1 MNDNTYSL
9 QKPRLRGHLH
19 QSFFFFFLGATLIL
33 LIAFFEHQNYN
44 SLMIYLASLNLLYL
58 ISTLYHRPNWDDKK
72 RMLMRRLDHSAI
84 FLLISGTACPIITIK
99 LTSELS
105 KNLQLANWVIALIGI
120 FISLIWVKASKKIN
134 ASIYLI
140 AGFFWVI
147 FLKHFYLSMN
157 MLEFTLLL
165 AGGFFYINGAIVYAF
180 KKPNFIKNIFGYH
193 EFFHLLVILG
203 SLSHLLLIIRIFK

>member
-1 MNDNTYSL
+1 
-9 QKPRLRGHLH
+9 
-19 QSFFFFFLGATLIL
+19 
-33 LIAFFEHQNYN
+33 
-44 SLMIYLASLNLLYL
+44 MIYLASLNLLYL

-84 FLLISGTACPIITIK
+84 FLLIAGTACPIITIK
-99 LTSELS
+99 LTSDLS

-165 AGGFFYINGAIVYAF
+165 AGGFFLYQWRHCLRF
-180 KKPNFIKNIFGYH
+180 KKT
-193 EFFHLLVILG
+193 
-203 SLSHLLLIIRIFK
+203 